1 MGKINS
7 SPVATEG
14 DEMWKLKSIRS
25 FLLSLGVLLCLAS
38 PVFAQE
44 DLSDLEEFQKTALEL
59 SNKSNDSQ
67 KKSENLSQSYKPEL
81 SSVNNSKD
89 SLTQLEL
96 ESMNPFELL
105 DLLETKLDKA
115 QKNYEE
121 AVKSS
126 LSFEEGLLNT
136 KIELENSKKTL
147 KELKQALLSNKED
160 TSVVVAELG
169 ELYEKVKKLNERI
182 ASYEKMKRRLRTT
195 SYVEL
200 GIGIPCLVI
209 GLLPI
214 WTDEQQNIRNL
225 FLGIGGAAT
234 AAGGFTFAFTITF

>member
-1 MGKINS
+1 
-7 SPVATEG
+7 V
-14 DEMWKLKSIRS
+14 WKLKSIRN
-25 FLLSLGVLLCLAS
+25 FLLSLVVFLCLAS

-44 DLSDLEEFQKTALEL
+44 GSSDLEEFQKTALEL
-59 SNKSNDSQ
+59 SNKSNNSQ
-67 KKSENLSQSYKPEL
+67 SKSEDSSQSYKPEL

-89 SLTQLEL
+89 SLTQSEL

-115 QKNYEE
+115 QRNYEA

-126 LSFEEGLLNT
+126 MSFEEGLFNT

-169 ELYEKVKKLNERI
+169 ELYEKVKRLNELI
-182 ASYEKMKRRLRTT
+182 ASYEKMKKRLRTT
-195 SYVEL
+195 AYVEL
-200 GIGIPCLVI
+200 GIGVPCLVL

-214 WTDEQQNIRNL
+214 WTDEQKNIQNL
-225 FLGIGGAAT
+225 LLGIGGTAT
-234 AAGGFTFAFTITF
+234 AAGGFTFVFTITF

>member
-25 FLLSLGVLLCLAS
+25 FLLSLGVLLCLAL

-89 SLTQLEL
+89 SLTQSEL

>member
-1 MGKINS
+1 
-7 SPVATEG
+7 
-14 DEMWKLKSIRS
+14 MWKLKSIKT

-44 DLSDLEEFQKTALEL
+44 DLSDLKEFQKMASEL
-59 SNKSNDSQ
+59 SNKSSNSQ
-67 KKSENLSQSYKPEL
+67 GKSEDLNQSYKLEL
-81 SSVNNSKD
+81 SSASSLKD
-89 SLTQLEL
+89 NLTQSEL

-126 LSFEEGLLNT
+126 LSFEEGLINT

-169 ELYEKVKKLNERI
+169 ELYEKVKRLNELI
-182 ASYEKMKRRLRTT
+182 TSYEKMKKRLRTT
-195 SYVEL
+195 AYVEL

-209 GLLPI
+209 GMLPI
-214 WTDEQQNIRNL
+214 WTDEQKNIQNLLI
-225 FLGIGGAAT
+225 GVGATSTIAGGAT
-234 AAGGFTFAFTITF
+234 LTFTIPF

>member
-1 MGKINS
+1 
-7 SPVATEG
+7 
-14 DEMWKLKSIRS
+14 MWKLKSIKT

-44 DLSDLEEFQKTALEL
+44 DLSDLKEFQEMASELSNRSNNLQSKSEDSNQSYKLEL
-59 SNKSNDSQ
+59 SSA
-67 KKSENLSQSYKPEL
+67 
-81 SSVNNSKD
+81 NSLKD
-89 SLTQLEL
+89 NLTQSEL

-126 LSFEEGLLNT
+126 LSFEEGLINT

-147 KELKQALLSNKED
+147 KELKQALLSNKAD

-169 ELYEKVKKLNERI
+169 ELYEKVKRLNELI
-182 ASYEKMKRRLRTT
+182 ASYEKMKKRLRTT
-195 SYVEL
+195 AYVEL
-200 GIGIPCLVI
+200 GIGIPCLTL

-214 WTDEQQNIRNL
+214 WTDEQQNIKNL
-225 FLGIGGAAT
+225 FLGIGGTAT
-234 AAGGFTFAFTITF
+234 IAGGATLTFTIPF

>member
-1 MGKINS
+1 
-7 SPVATEG
+7 
-14 DEMWKLKSIRS
+14 MWKLKSIRS
-25 FLLSLGVLLCLAS
+25 FLLSLVVLLCLAL
-38 PVFAQE
+38 PVSAQE
-44 DLSDLEEFQKTALEL
+44 DSSDLEEFQKMALEL
-59 SNKSNDSQ
+59 SNKSNNSQ
-67 KKSENLSQSYKPEL
+67 NKSEDSSQSYRLEL
-81 SSVNNSKD
+81 NSANSSKD
-89 SLTQLEL
+89 NLTQSEL

-115 QKNYEE
+115 QKNYEG

-136 KIELENSKKTL
+136 KIELEDSKKTL

-160 TSVVVAELG
+160 TSVVVAKLG

-234 AAGGFTFAFTITF
+234 AAGGFTFVFTITF